1 MSSAVATAGL
11 VAAPA
16 YVPPSAQFR
25 RRLLWLGGLV
35 AFLVLG
41 GIYLKFKPWMLFT
54 DFHHL
59 VRLGQE
65 MIPPNVALLWNK
77 PALFKTI
84 GETVAMSFLGT
95 LVGGAAAFALAFVAS
110 RNTTPHPVVRAI
122 TRLFFG
128 LERAT
133 PNFVVL
139 LILFIAFG
147 YGPFAAMIALAIGS
161 VGLFGKLFADA
172 IEQVDPCPCESVAS
186 VGATRLQVIR
196 YAIIPQV
203 LPSVVAN
210 GFYAFDVNLRAAIAL
225 GVYGGGGIGFEL
237 QLAMK
242 VLRYPD
248 VLALILFIIV
258 LITVME
264 RVSDLIR
271 RRMLSGSDSLR

>member
-1 MSSAVATAGL
+1 MSTPTLPLSLTPAG
-11 VAAPA
+11 
-16 YVPPSAQFR
+16 YVPPSSQFR
-25 RRLLWLGGLV
+25 RRMVWLGSCAL
-35 AFLVLG
+35 LMVLG
-41 GIYLKFKPWMLFT
+41 GVYLNFKPWMLFT

-59 VRLGQE
+59 VRLGGE
-65 MIPPNVALLWNK
+65 MLPPNVALLWLK

-95 LVGGAAAFALAFVAS
+95 LLGGAIAFVLAFFAS
-110 RNTTPHPVVRAI
+110 RNTAPHPLLRAV
-122 TRLFFG
+122 TRLGFG

-139 LILFIAFG
+139 LVLFIAFG
-147 YGPFAAMIALAIGS
+147 YGPFAAMLALALGS

-172 IEQVDPCPCESVAS
+172 IEQADPGPCESVAS

-196 YAIIPQV
+196 YAIIPQI

-210 GFYAFDVNLRAAIAL
+210 SFYAFDVNLRAAIAL

-248 VLALILFIIV
+248 VLALILLIIV
-258 LITVME
+258 LITGME
-264 RVSDLIR
+264 RVSDFVR
-271 RRMLSGSDSLR
+271 RRLIQSSEALR

>member
-1 MSSAVATAGL
+1 MSTAATTAGL
-11 VAAPA
+11 ALAPA
-16 YVPPSAQFR
+16 YVPPSAHFR
-25 RRLLWLGGLV
+25 RRLLWIIGIL
-35 AFLVLG
+35 AFLVIG
-41 GIYLKFKPWMLFT
+41 GAYLKFKPWMLFT

-65 MIPPNVALLWNK
+65 MVPPNLALLWNK

-84 GETVAMSFLGT
+84 GETVAMAFLGT
-95 LVGGAAAFALAFVAS
+95 LVGGAVAFGLAFVAS
-110 RNTTPHPVVRAI
+110 RNTTPHRVLRSF
-122 TRLFFG
+122 TRLLFG
-128 LERAT
+128 FERAT

-147 YGPFAAMIALAIGS
+147 YGPFAAMLALAIGS

-172 IEQVDPCPCESVAS
+172 IEQVDPGPCESVAS

-264 RVSDLIR
+264 RVSDFIR
-271 RRMLSGSDSLR
+271 RRILTGAESLK

>member
-1 MSSAVATAGL
+1 MSSATAAAGL
-11 VAAPA
+11 LPAPA

-25 RRLLWLGGLV
+25 RRMLWLGGLL
-35 AFLVLG
+35 AFLVIG
-41 GIYLKFKPWMLFT
+41 GAYLKFKPWMLIT

-59 VRLGQE
+59 VRLAGE
-65 MIPPNVALLWNK
+65 MVPPNFALLWQK
-77 PALFKTI
+77 TSLFKTI
-84 GETVAMSFLGT
+84 GETVAMAFLGT
-95 LVGGAAAFALAFVAS
+95 LVGGAVAFALAFVAS
-110 RNTTPHPVVRAI
+110 RNTSPHRLLRAF
-122 TRLFFG
+122 TRLLFG
-128 LERAT
+128 FERAT

-139 LILFIAFG
+139 LVLFIAFG
-147 YGPFAAMIALAIGS
+147 YGPFAAMIALAVGS
-161 VGLFGKLFADA
+161 IGLFGKLFADA
-172 IEQVDPCPCESVAS
+172 IEQVDPGPCESVAS

-258 LITVME
+258 LITGME
-264 RVSDLIR
+264 RVSDFVR
-271 RRMLSGSDSLR
+271 RRILSGSESLK